1 MAALDLGKYK
11 KFVQYFYDPE
21 PRNESQSPIWCL
33 GKEYRASD
41 KPSVAKSMHSSAP
54 DLKSSP
60 IGSSQAQSAT
70 PPDST
75 ASSIDSNLAY
85 EDPENG
91 NGGGWPSSFLDDFD
105 ARIWLTY
112 RSNFPAI
119 AKSQDPKAQAAMS
132 LPVRIRSQFDKPA
145 GFTSDTGWG
154 CMIRSGQSLLANA
167 LIMLRLGRDWRRGSS
182 ALEERKIISLFADTP
197 HAPYSIHKFVEHGA
211 SACGKHPGEWF
222 GPSATARCIQALIN
236 DHKSS
241 ELRVYLTGD
250 GLEVYEDSFMRI
262 AKPDGVEF
270 KPTLILV
277 GTRLG
282 LDKITP
288 VYWEALKSALQM
300 PQSIGI
306 AGGRPSSSHYFIGVQ
321 GSHFFY
327 LDPHQTRPALPLPT
341 NVEAYSQEDI
351 DSCHTRR
358 LRRIHVKEMDPSMLI
373 AFLIR
378 DEKDWKDWRRAVQ
391 EVQGKAVIH
400 VADKEPVLS
409 TERDGAI
416 DEVETF
422 DDEEDDDT
430 ILNA

>member
-21 PRNESQSPIWCL
+21 PTNVLQSPIWCL
-33 GKEYRASD
+33 GKEYRAPDRS
-41 KPSVAKSMHSSAP
+41 SAAKDMHSSVP
-54 DLKSSP
+54 NVKSAP
-60 IGSSQAQSAT
+60 IGSSRVQPVT

-85 EDPENG
+85 EDSENEQ
-91 NGGGWPSSFLDDFD
+91 GGRWPSPFLDDFE

-119 AKSQDPKAQAAMS
+119 PKSQDPKAQAAMS

-167 LIMLRLGRDWRRGSS
+167 LVMVRLGRDWRRGSS
-182 ALEERKIISLFADTP
+182 TAEERKIISLFADSP
-197 HAPYSIHKFVEHGA
+197 NAPYSIHKFVEHGA
-211 SACGKHPGEWF
+211 TACGKHPGEWF
-222 GPSATARCIQALIN
+222 GPSATARCIQALTN
-236 DHKSS
+236 DHESS

-250 GLEVYEDSFMRI
+250 GVEVYEDTFMKI
-262 AKPDGVEF
+262 ARPDGVTF

-288 VYWEALKSALQM
+288 VYWEALKASLQM

-306 AGGRPSSSHYFIGVQ
+306 AGGQPSSSHYFIGVQ
-321 GSHFFY
+321 GSFFFY
-327 LDPHQTRPALPLPT
+327 LDPHQTRPALPLPA
-341 NVEAYSQEDI
+341 NIEDYSQEDL

-378 DEKDWKDWRRAVQ
+378 DENDWKDWRRAVQ

-400 VADKEPVLS
+400 VADREPALS

-422 DDEEDDDT
+422 DDDDDDDT
-430 ILNA
+430 ILDA